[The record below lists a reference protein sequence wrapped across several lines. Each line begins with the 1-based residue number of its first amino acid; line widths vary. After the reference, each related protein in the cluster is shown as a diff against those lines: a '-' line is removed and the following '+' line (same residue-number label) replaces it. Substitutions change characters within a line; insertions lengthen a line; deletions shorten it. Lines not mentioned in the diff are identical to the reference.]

1 MLPFTLHERR
11 LDRAI
16 ADALRGLQA
25 ELERERAL
33 RVEDRARI
41 ERLEERLLE
50 PEDVENGRA
59 RKG

>member
-1 MLPFTLHERR
+1 M
-11 LDRAI
+11 

-41 ERLEERLLE
+41 ERLEERLRQLE
-50 PEDVENGRA
+50 DSETGRG
-59 RKG
+59 RER